1 MIKCGPATCLTKL
14 ARDPVPERAAINLKR
29 QGIGRGGEPD
39 GVTAALTSTDDAHF
53 HFPAKLAGL
62 KQWQFD
68 QEQKNLRLF
77 R

>member
-39 GVTAALTSTDDAHF
+39 GNAFSPAALTSTDYAHF

-62 KQWQFD
+62 KQWQF
-68 QEQKNLRLF
+68 
-77 R
+77 